1 MTVMTIPGT
10 QHKVKVYASTERVQ
24 GKDRGVHWLNC
35 WGCRIWRPF
44 LTSAARDKALET
56 FEHKEPS

>member
-10 QHKVKVYASTERVQ
+10 QHHVKVYASTERVN
-24 GKDRGVHWLNC
+24 GVERGIHWISC
-35 WGCRIWRPF
+35 WGCRVWRPF
-44 LTSAARDKALET
+44 LSSGARDQALVI